1 MIRGNVSGL
10 SFGNISF
17 EFGGGWLRVNEYG
30 LPQYQA
36 GYGPIPEPF
45 PPHLG
50 NGFAFPG
57 SCVMWG
63 KHHRVQAPLLTV
75 PLPYTERVLQH
86 TGESGN
92 CWSNLQALPAAI
104 HFVTSARISFRCVRP
119 ACQTRRDVSLW
130 PALLTPVR
138 AAVLQV
144 LCVPA
149 HGHGCAV
156 VRRRQLELLRVGLG
170 VR

>member
-1 MIRGNVSGL
+1 MLEAPLATTVVGFQGPMIRGNVSGL

-63 KHHRVQAPLLTV
+63 KHHRASP
-75 PLPYTERVLQH
+75 H
-86 TGESGN
+86 
-92 CWSNLQALPAAI
+92 
-104 HFVTSARISFRCVRP
+104 
-119 ACQTRRDVSLW
+119 
-130 PALLTPVR
+130 
-138 AAVLQV
+138 
-144 LCVPA
+144 
-149 HGHGCAV
+149 
-156 VRRRQLELLRVGLG
+156 
-170 VR
+170 